1 MQNKLLEILV
11 CPKCHGSLDC
21 RAEKVEVNGDIIEG
35 ALFCIDCKNEYQI
48 TSGIPRFVKVDNYAS
63 SFGYQWNLFRKEQI
77 DFHNGTNLSAKRFW
91 SETCWSKKALAG
103 KWILDAGCG
112 AGRFLDPAS
121 QSEAEVVGID
131 ISNAIDA
138 AKENLTG
145 RRNVHFVQASIY
157 ELPFKDGAF
166 DDCYCIGVI
175 QHTPDPLKTLE
186 CLPRVVKENGEI
198 AVTIYPNEKWY
209 TLFYSKYLLRPFTKR
224 MPKETLLK
232 IIQTS
237 MPVLFPLTSFLF
249 RLPLIGKVFSFVIP
263 VANYVDESSLSKEQR
278 YNWALLDTFDMLSP
292 EYDQPQNESEVRE
305 VWSNA
310 GVKDIQRLSH
320 SSLNLKGKRA
330 ANKFVDRFEQKT

>member
-1 MQNKLLEILV
+1 
-11 CPKCHGSLDC
+11 
-21 RAEKVEVNGDIIEG
+21 
-35 ALFCIDCKNEYQI
+35 
-48 TSGIPRFVKVDNYAS
+48 
-63 SFGYQWNLFRKEQI
+63 
-77 DFHNGTNLSAKRFW
+77 
-91 SETCWSKKALAG
+91 
-103 KWILDAGCG
+103 
-112 AGRFLDPAS
+112 
-121 QSEAEVVGID
+121 
-131 ISNAIDA
+131 
-138 AKENLTG
+138 
-145 RRNVHFVQASIY
+145 
-157 ELPFKDGAF
+157 
-166 DDCYCIGVI
+166 
-175 QHTPDPLKTLE
+175 
-186 CLPRVVKENGEI
+186 
-198 AVTIYPNEKWY
+198 
-209 TLFYSKYLLRPFTKR
+209 